1 MRFNISLLFAA
12 LAATTQIAT
21 AAPAP
26 APAPEP
32 APEPAWNGKGAEAG
46 YKVGAVACAAG
57 ALICNTQGYTV
68 GQYTLGTGAFCCSGA
83 AAAVTASQSAGWVAA
98 WNAAAAKLGDA
109 AQVVSGA
116 YAKVGQFVAQCTA
129 TVCTMVSG
137 SNPVSGL
144 PTRSIDGPPPVEKNL
159 VARSAQ
165 PEMEFG
171 EDSPLLSRYADSE
184 SDAE

>member
-26 APAPEP
+26 APEP
-32 APEPAWNGKGAEAG
+32 ASWNGKGAEAG
-46 YKVGAVACAAG
+46 YKVGAVACGAG
-57 ALICNTQGYTV
+57 ALICNSQGYTV
-68 GQYTLGTGAFCCSGA
+68 GQYTLGTGAFCCSTA

-109 AQVVSGA
+109 AEVVSGA

-137 SNPVSGL
+137 NNPVSGL